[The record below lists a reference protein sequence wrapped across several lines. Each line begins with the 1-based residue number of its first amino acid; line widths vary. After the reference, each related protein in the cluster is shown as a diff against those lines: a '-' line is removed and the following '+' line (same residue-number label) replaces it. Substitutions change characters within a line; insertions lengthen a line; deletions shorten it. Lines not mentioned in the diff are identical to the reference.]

1 MDNITRKAMQD
12 VIKMMKAK
20 ELRAFIER
28 ACIDYPEV
36 FEDFKV
42 FNHMIALSMN
52 QYVTELEKIFN
63 RNADDI
69 EKVSVRKKIL
79 NEIESL
85 LIPQLEIHFQ
95 ENKFEWMMDAIIL
108 TMPMIGRDTLGR
120 MEDHLIQIHEYLM
133 YVHEKVLSNF
143 NASERLS
150 YMRRFLSISTTCN
163 EITETYILSHV
174 KVLMDSIDSP
184 DDLYHEMKDL
194 LQNLP
199 EGVSHRRTIAI
210 IVVMIKLQ
218 DYIRVKD
225 KGLNKLLSQFDD
237 YEIVQDHLG
246 ILKLVE

>member
-1 MDNITRKAMQD
+1 MDNITKKAMQD

-20 ELRAFIER
+20 ELRVFIER

-42 FNHMIALSMN
+42 FNHLEVLSIN
-52 QYVTELEKIFN
+52 QYVIELEKIFN
-63 RNADDI
+63 RNADDT

-85 LIPQLEIHFQ
+85 LMPQLEIHFQ
-95 ENKFEWMMDAIIL
+95 EDKFEWMMDAIII
-108 TMPMIGRDTLGR
+108 TMPTIGRGALGK

-150 YMRRFLSISTTCN
+150 YMRRFLSIAQTCN
-163 EITETYILSHV
+163 DITETYILSHV